1 MKKTISSY
9 EVSLK
14 ISRKES
20 KSKIITIPFHT
31 IQLRNNLVQVKGLL
45 QEKKRNAAVEV
56 LILLC
61 KVKIPQGLRPRFLAD
76 ELSASLAVPVLA
88 PGASRA
94 NLRFEFHRMV
104 VFLADAADDSPVPPV
119 PVPSLRADVCT
130 SLELHVFRSTDGS
143 AAQV

>member
-1 MKKTISSY
+1 MKPLVHG
-9 EVSLK
+9 EVCDEHTTHQVWPRPGGQCLD
-14 ISRKES
+14 
-20 KSKIITIPFHT
+20 TLVPIP
-31 IQLRNNLVQVKGLL
+31 
-45 QEKKRNAAVEV
+45 
-56 LILLC
+56 C

-76 ELSASLAVPVLA
+76 ELRAGLAVPVLA

-130 SLELHVFRSTDGS
+130 SFEIHIFRSTDGS